1 MLHLKVVTKAKN
13 RIGASLSM
21 AMLLFLVC
29 AVIGAVVLTAGTAA
43 AGRLSRMAEMDRRY
57 YSVTSAAELLADKLT
72 DTTVTIERTRAYTE
86 ETVKSYTV
94 GIDSEGNESITENGT
109 AVSRSATYSTAVNG
123 SLLAS
128 DVQVDTVG
136 DAVPVSNVG
145 SSISLSGCSFLTTRA
160 LKLMFGG
167 SPCNT
172 DAAMGYS
179 FSPGNSESAFSF
191 TMEHS
196 SAAVS
201 VDSLG
206 VKGTCTMKSDG
217 TIVIRLMDDG
227 TKDNYVLVITLIPHI
242 DESTNTK
249 SGGTDTPT
257 VARSG
262 SEMTQTVRNTLTV
275 TKTSSVYWT
284 LGSIAKEVSSPDENP

>member
-1 MLHLKVVTKAKN
+1 MLRLNVVTKAKN

-72 DTTVTIERTRAYTE
+72 GTTVTIERTRAYTE

-94 GIDSEGNESITENGT
+94 GLDAEGNESVTENGT
-109 AVSRSATYSTAVNG
+109 SVSRSATYSTKVNG
-123 SLLAS
+123 SLIAA
-128 DVQVDTVG
+128 DVTVDSAGSAT
-136 DAVPVSNVG
+136 PVSNVG
-145 SSISLSGCSFLTTRA
+145 SAVSSSGFSFLTARA
-160 LKLMFGG
+160 VNLMFCG

-172 DAAMGYS
+172 DAAMDYS
-179 FSPGNSESAFSF
+179 LSPGRAESAFAF
-191 TMEHS
+191 TMAHTS
-196 SAAVS
+196 NAVS

-206 VKGTCTMKSDG
+206 VKGTCTMKNDG

-227 TKDNYVLVITLIPHI
+227 AKDNYVLLVTLVPHI
-242 DESTNTK
+242 DESTKTE
-249 SGGTDTPT
+249 SGGGDSPT

-262 SEMTQTVRNTLTV
+262 SEMTQTLRSTLTV

-284 LGSIAKEVSSPDENP
+284 LGSITKEVSSPDENP